1 MNDSMI
7 DIFPLCMTESVQF
20 HSFSHCFIHFR
31 TVMSEIINKELGTD
45 YADYT
50 VALRTHYAK
59 TVKSV

>member
-45 YADYT
+45 YTDFT
-50 VALRTHYAK
+50 VFSVIITAK
-59 TVKSV
+59 